1 MRKLLTGLR
10 TRVERLATAIRARV
24 TCRGCWDLPR
34 IFYAD
39 GRAEANAIRRQPPPT
54 CERCGRQLRR
64 VVYTHLPAQ
73 EV

>member
-1 MRKLLTGLR
+1 MRTSLAGLR
-10 TRVERLATAIRARV
+10 SRVERLATAVRERV
-24 TCRGCWDLPR
+24 TCSACWDLPR

-39 GRAEANAIRRQPPPT
+39 GRAEADAIRRQPLPT

-64 VVYTHLPAQ
+64 VVHIHLPAT